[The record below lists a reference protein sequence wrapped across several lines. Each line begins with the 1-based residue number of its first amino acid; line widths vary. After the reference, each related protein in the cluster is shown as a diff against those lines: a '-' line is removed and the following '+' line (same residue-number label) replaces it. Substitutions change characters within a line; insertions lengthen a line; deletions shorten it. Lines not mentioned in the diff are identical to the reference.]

1 MTYQDKYP
9 NCIGCPIDKYCG
21 KAVGATRCLS
31 YNEDSTGINAKSLLA
46 LSSSMKDKKAFDDY
60 AAEQIALSLEI
71 M

>member
-1 MTYQDKYP
+1 MTYKEKYP

-21 KAVGATRCLS
+21 KAVAATRCLFYDDGTS
-31 YNEDSTGINAKSLLA
+31 CTNAKSLLA
-46 LSSSMKDKKAFDDY
+46 VSSTIKDDSSFDDY

>member
-9 NCIGCPIDKYCG
+9 NCIGCPADKYCG
-21 KAVGATRCLS
+21 KAIGATRCLS
-31 YNEDSTGINAKSLLA
+31 YAEEPGINAKSLLA
-46 LSSSMKDKKAFDDY
+46 LSSQIDDDFDDY